1 MSFNGKNVLIIGL
14 ARTGLSTLKKLNDR
28 GVKVSINDS
37 KKEEELN
44 DILKEVRKIGDFDLI
59 LGDRPNKLD
68 EYDTMI
74 VSPGVPL
81 DLDFV
86 REFKSMGKRVIG
98 EIELAYELNNRP
110 RILGITGT
118 NGKTTTTSLTGEIL
132 KKAGK
137 DVYIVGNIGSPVID
151 VIDKADE
158 NSYLVTEL
166 SSFQLESIESYKPYA
181 SSILNITPDHLNR
194 HHTMENYM
202 EAKYNVFRNQDEN
215 NYCILNY
222 DDEELKKLNNRV
234 KANILWFSV
243 KEKVEGVYLDGDE
256 IVVNLPGQDE
266 YVICKFSE
274 ISLPGLHNL
283 NNNMAAILFALVCDI
298 DRDVI
303 TNVIKNFKAVEHRL
317 EYVDEIGGVKFVN
330 DSKGTNP
337 DSTIKAV
344 NAYDNPLILIAGGY
358 DKESNFDELMSEA
371 KRNVKKIVT
380 LGQTSD
386 QIEESARKNGIND
399 VVHVENMA
407 QAVKIA
413 YDSAVKGDT
422 VLLSP
427 ACASWGMYNNYEE
440 RGVDFK
446 DNVARIKSTGK

>member
-1 MSFNGKNVLIIGL
+1 MGFNGKNVLIIGL
-14 ARTGLSTLKKLNDR
+14 ARTGLSALKKLNER

-37 KKEEELN
+37 KTEEELS
-44 DILKEVRKIGDFDLI
+44 DILKEVRKIGDFNLI
-59 LGDRPNKLD
+59 LGDRPKKLD

-98 EIELAYELNNRP
+98 EIELAYELNDRP

-118 NGKTTTTSLTGEIL
+118 NGKTTTTSLTGEIF

-151 VIDKADE
+151 VIDNADE

-166 SSFQLESIESYKPYA
+166 SSFQLESIENYKPYA

-222 DDEELKKLNNRV
+222 DDEELKKLNSRV

-243 KEKVEGVYLDGDE
+243 KEKVKGIYLNGDD
-256 IVVNLPGQDE
+256 IVVNMPGQDE

-283 NNNMAAILFALVCDI
+283 NNNMAAILLALVCDI

-303 TNVIKNFKAVEHRL
+303 TDVIKNFKAVEHRL

-358 DKESNFDELMSEA
+358 DKESDFDELMSEA

-386 QIEESARKNGIND
+386 QIEKSARKNGIND
-399 VVHVENMA
+399 VVHAENMA
-407 QAVKIA
+407 HAVKIA